1 MYIYLLGLVV
11 PVGKGMQHTHASA
24 FKLKLIYGQVGIS
37 LKLVEERPG
46 AGFSCSLTAELYA
59 VEVHQVEDITHLNLT
74 QIHGER
80 VGCVLRGNT
89 IHDDM
94 LTSVLNRE
102 VVYQQE
108 LIAIQ
113 HIRRLYIPTLAT
125 QDDVRRHESQVCLLL
140 ACHVVVQLHDAVQ
153 LATHA
158 LALVVV
164 VPVERCGKIVV
175 GSMGRESQIQMLA
188 VVHLLTYVQVTTHGV
203 GWRRDVDVAIAIPR
217 AVVGKRWDVAVQV

>member
-1 MYIYLLGLVV
+1 MYVNLLGLVV

-46 AGFSCSLTAELYA
+46 ACFSCSLTAELHA
-59 VEVHQVEDITHLNLT
+59 VEVHQVENITHLNLT

-80 VGCVLRGNT
+80 VGCVLRGDT

-102 VVYQQE
+102 VVHQQE

-113 HIRRLYIPTLAT
+113 YIRRLYIPTLAT